1 MSFRAK
7 PTDFPKKTRSVY
19 GKATKLRG
27 RKQLILTGR
36 YSLHTA
42 TWRVIV
48 VTIPAH
54 SHYRWGDGAHP
65 PGSKDEK
72 ARICATTNGTSRIFK
87 PGQRLQ
93 YLQACIQELMS
104 CIKKRGGHCLCASRR
119 SHGAAAQHWT
129 CLVLG
134 MPHRLRR
141 QYQYQYRSLPGFSRA
156 SGIGNDLEYES
167 HGHRCLVDCH
177 SS

>member
-1 MSFRAK
+1 VGES
-7 PTDFPKKTRSVY
+7 
-19 GKATKLRG
+19 
-27 RKQLILTGR
+27 
-36 YSLHTA
+36 SLSLLA
-42 TWRVIV
+42 AIV
-48 VTIPAH
+48 PIPLP
-54 SHYRWGDGAHP
+54 GDM
-65 PGSKDEK
+65 KK

-93 YLQACIQELMS
+93 YLQACIQGLMS
-104 CIKKRGGHCLCASRR
+104 CIKKRGGYCLCASRR

-156 SGIGNDLEYES
+156 SGIGDDLEYEN
-167 HGHRCLVDCH
+167 HGHHGVLAGCNGISRINVDHVGFCCDDGCMLGCLVDCH